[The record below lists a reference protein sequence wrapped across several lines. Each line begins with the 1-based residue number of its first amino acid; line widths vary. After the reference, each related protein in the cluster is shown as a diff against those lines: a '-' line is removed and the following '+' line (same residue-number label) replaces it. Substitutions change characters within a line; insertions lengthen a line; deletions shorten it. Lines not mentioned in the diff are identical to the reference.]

1 MNEIVS
7 TILNVVSLAFSA
19 GAVTY
24 IIYFKERKVKESGEA
39 IKTKEE
45 AKATIIETFEKEL
58 TLLPTMKKAIEEL
71 VAKDVENS
79 KKIGEFAIQI
89 EKLENR
95 VTLEIEKKTFAEK
108 YICEL
113 VECQERKPPFGTFSS
128 DNPPVKMTKRAPRKK
143 TVKTKIA

>member
-1 MNEIVS
+1 MNEILA
-7 TILNVVSLAFSA
+7 TILNAVSLTLSA
-19 GAVTY
+19 GAITY
-24 IIYFKERKVKESGEA
+24 IIYFKERKVKEGGEA

-45 AKATIIETFEKEL
+45 AKATIIATFEKEL
-58 TLLPTMKKAIEEL
+58 SLLPTMKKAIEEL
-71 VAKDVENS
+71 IDKDVKNS
-79 KKIGEFAIQI
+79 KIIGEFAIQI

-128 DNPPVKMTKRAPRKK
+128 DNPPVKMAKRAPRKK
-143 TVKTKIA
+143 TVKTEIA

>member
-1 MNEIVS
+1 MNEILATV
-7 TILNVVSLAFSA
+7 LNVVSLAFSA
-19 GAVTY
+19 GVVTY

-45 AKATIIETFEKEL
+45 AKATIIKTFEKEL

-71 VAKDVENS
+71 VEKDVENS

-128 DNPPVKMTKRAPRKK
+128 DNPPVKMAKRAPRKK
-143 TVKTKIA
+143 AVKTEIA